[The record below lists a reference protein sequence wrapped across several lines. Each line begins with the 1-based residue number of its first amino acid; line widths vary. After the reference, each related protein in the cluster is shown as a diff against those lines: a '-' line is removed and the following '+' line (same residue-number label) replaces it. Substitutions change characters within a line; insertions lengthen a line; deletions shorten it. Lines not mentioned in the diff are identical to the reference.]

1 MVRARRVTLHESE
14 RRFYRAKRGPL
25 PLSLFGSSTGFIG
38 AHGRAVQLEAYGA
51 MNETVEDGVCQG
63 GIVELAV
70 PVGDGRLTGDDHRA
84 AADAVRFRAGV
95 SGAFA
100 RGAPARESQ

>member
-14 RRFYRAKRGPL
+14 RRFYQAKRGPL
-25 PLSLFGSSTGFIG
+25 PLSLFGSSTGFID

-70 PVGDGRLTGDDHRA
+70 PVGDGQLTGDDHRA

-100 RGAPARESQ
+100 